1 MDYYCSAKFTDLQV
15 HVQSRLL
22 YNCCNAWPERINL
35 DWLEANPG
43 KLFYTD
49 TMLEDRKTMLEDKSC
64 KSCHYG
70 CYKYEEK
77 NLSSKRLEIRNPE
90 YINDP
95 MAPLRN
101 LSISLSTDCNLTCM
115 YCGPEFSSS
124 WQKDI
129 EKNGDYQLSGSK
141 LQNDNWAK
149 LWSKM
154 KQKSRSTETKFLRLL
169 LKEISMAN
177 HITELS
183 LLGGEPLLHN
193 GIAKII
199 DSAEDK
205 KITITSGLGISANRL
220 SNFLEKFKERKIKFI
235 LSAEATGRYFELL
248 RYGHT
253 WSDFQHRVKML
264 EDSNNEIEFTSVISN
279 ISSLDFINFY
289 EVFKRYPIRTNPL
302 TERPH
307 MMPHVLDDNSKKQ
320 VLEQMNRHR
329 DDPQVNKFIKSI
341 ETDPTAT
348 ERADISNYLK
358 DFSKRRSIDLEFL
371 PESFK
376 NWCGIVS

>member
-1 MDYYCSAKFTDLQV
+1 MNYYCSAKFTDLQV

-22 YNCCNAWPERINL
+22 YNCCNAFPERINL
-35 DWLEANPG
+35 NWLEANPG

-64 KSCHYG
+64 QSCHYG

-77 NLSSKRLEIRNPE
+77 GLSSKRLEIRNSE

-129 EKNGDYQLSGSK
+129 EKNGDYQLRGSK
-141 LQNDNWAK
+141 IQNDNWAK
-149 LWSKM
+149 LWLKM

-220 SNFLEKFKERKIKFI
+220 ANFLEKFKERKIKFI

-341 ETDPTAT
+341 EKDPTAT
-348 ERADISNYLK
+348 ERADISDYLK

>member
-22 YNCCNAWPERINL
+22 YNCCVALPERINL

-49 TMLEDRKTMLEDKSC
+49 TMLDDRKTMLQDKSC
-64 KSCHYG
+64 KSCHFG

-77 NLSSKRLEIRNPE
+77 GLSSRRLEIRQPT

-129 EKNGDYQLSGSK
+129 EKNGDYQMSG
-141 LQNDNWAK
+141 LTIQNDAWAK

-169 LKEISMAN
+169 LKEISMSD
-177 HITELS
+177 ITELS
-183 LLGGEPLLHN
+183 LLGGEPLLNN
-193 GIAKII
+193 GISKII
-199 DSAEDK
+199 ESAEDK
-205 KITITSGLGISANRL
+205 KISITSGLGISANRL
-220 SNFLEKFKERKIKFI
+220 ANFLEKFKHRKIKFI
-235 LSAEATGRYFELL
+235 LSAEATGSYFELL
-248 RYGHT
+248 RYGRT
-253 WSDFQHRVKML
+253 WSDFQQRVKML
-264 EDSNNEIEFTSVISN
+264 EDYGNEIEFTSVISN
-279 ISSLDFINFY
+279 ISYLDFVNFY
-289 EVFKRYPIRTNPL
+289 EVYKRYPIRTNPL

-320 VLEQMNRHR
+320 VLEKMNKYSN
-329 DDPQVNKFIKSI
+329 DPQVNKFIKSI
-341 ETDPTAT
+341 ETTPTAT
-348 ERADISNYLK
+348 ERADISTYLK
-358 DFSKRRSIDLEFL
+358 DFSKRRSIDLNFL
-371 PESFK
+371 PESFR
-376 NWCGIVS
+376 NWCGL